1 MKKIR
6 VLIIEDEA
14 PARELIRFMLKD
26 HPEIEIVGECADGF
40 CGAKEI
46 KEKHPDLIFL
56 DIQMPKLTGF
66 ELIEVLDERP
76 EVIFTTA
83 FDQHAIRAFEMNAVD
98 YLLKPFS
105 RERFD
110 NALNKAVSR
119 NDKEIPPETDRIDNL
134 ITTTTESEGYL
145 TRIVFRKGAGI
156 KIIPLNFINYLA
168 AEDDYVMIY
177 FNEGK
182 ALKPK
187 TMKYYEE
194 HLPPSF
200 FLRVH
205 RSFIVNIEQITRL
218 EPYSKDNYIAVLK
231 SGEKIPVSR
240 AGYKMLRE
248 KLSF

>member
-1 MKKIR
+1 MDKIR
-6 VLIIEDEA
+6 ALIIEDEA
-14 PARELIRFMLKD
+14 PARELIRFMLSD
-26 HPEIEIVGECADGF
+26 HPEIEVIGECGDGF
-40 CGAKEI
+40 CGAREI

-66 ELIEVLDERP
+66 ELLEVIDEKP

-83 FDQHAIRAFEMNAVD
+83 FDQYAIRAFELNAVD

-105 RERFD
+105 KERF
-110 NALNKAVSR
+110 NAAS
-119 NDKEIPPETDRIDNL
+119 EA
-134 ITTTTESEGYL
+134 EGYL

-156 KIIPLNFINYLA
+156 KIIPLNNVSYFA

-177 FNEGK
+177 YNEGK

-187 TMKYYEE
+187 TMKYYED
-194 HLPPSF
+194 HLPPTLF
-200 FLRVH
+200 MRVH
-205 RSFIVNIEQITRL
+205 RSYIVNVEHINRL
-218 EPYSKDNYIAVLK
+218 EPYSKDNYVAVLK

-248 KLSF
+248 KLAF

>member
-14 PARELIRFMLKD
+14 PARELIKYMLKEHTD
-26 HPEIEIVGECADGF
+26 IEVAGECADGF
-40 CGAKEI
+40 CGAREI

-66 ELIEVLDERP
+66 ELLEVLDEKP

-83 FDQHAIRAFEMNAVD
+83 FDQYAIRAFELNAVD

-105 RERFD
+105 KERFD
-110 NALNKAVSR
+110 DALSKAV
-119 NDKEIPPETDRIDNL
+119 NRIGKV
-134 ITTTTESEGYL
+134 TEEPAKIEKLVTAATEAEGFL

-156 KIIPLNFINYLA
+156 KIIPLNLISYLA

-177 FNEGK
+177 YSEGK

-187 TMKYYEE
+187 TMKYYED
-194 HLPPSF
+194 HLPPSLF
-200 FLRVH
+200 MRVH
-205 RSFIVNIEQITRL
+205 RSYMVNIEHITRL
-218 EPYSKDNYIAVLK
+218 EPYSKDNYVAVLK

-240 AGYKMLRE
+240 TGYKMLRE

>member
-6 VLIIEDEA
+6 ALIIEDEA
-14 PARELIRFMLKD
+14 PARELIKFMLKD
-26 HPEIEIVGECADGF
+26 HPEIDVAGECGDGF
-40 CGAKEI
+40 CGAREI

-66 ELIEVLDERP
+66 ELLEVIDEKP
-76 EVIFTTA
+76 EIIFTTA
-83 FDQHAIRAFEMNAVD
+83 FDQYAIRAFELNAVD

-105 RERFD
+105 KERFD
-110 NALNKAVSR
+110 DAIAKAITRIKKEMPESGKI
-119 NDKEIPPETDRIDNL
+119 DKLVATASEA
-134 ITTTTESEGYL
+134 EGYL

-156 KIIPLNFINYLA
+156 KIIPLNMVSYLA

-177 FNEGK
+177 YSEGK

-194 HLPPSF
+194 HLPPGL

-205 RSFIVNIEQITRL
+205 RSFMVNVEHITRL
-218 EPYSKDNYIAVLK
+218 EPYSKDNYVAVLK

-240 AGYKMLRE
+240 AGYKTLRE
-248 KLSF
+248 KLHF

>member
-6 VLIIEDEA
+6 ALIIEDEA
-14 PARELIRFMLKD
+14 PARELIRFMLSD
-26 HPEIEIVGECADGF
+26 HPDIEVVGECGDGF
-40 CGAKEI
+40 CGAREI
-46 KEKHPDLIFL
+46 KELHPDLIFL

-66 ELIEVLDERP
+66 ELLEVIDEKP

-83 FDQHAIRAFEMNAVD
+83 FDQYAIRAFELNAVD

-105 RERFD
+105 KERFD
-110 NALNKAVSR
+110 DALEKALSR
-119 NDKEIPPETDRIDNL
+119 LGAEEPDHERIEKL
-134 ITTTTESEGYL
+134 VTTASEAEGYL

-156 KIIPLNFINYLA
+156 KIIPLNNVSYLA

-177 FNEGK
+177 YNEGK

-194 HLPPSF
+194 HLPPSLF
-200 FLRVH
+200 IRIH
-205 RSFIVNIEQITRL
+205 RSYIVNVEQITRL
-218 EPYSKDNYIAVLK
+218 EPYTKDNYVAILK

-240 AGYKMLRE
+240 AGYKILRE

>member
-1 MKKIR
+1 MKTIR
-6 VLIIEDEA
+6 ALIIEDEA
-14 PARELIRFMLKD
+14 PARELIKYMLRD
-26 HPEIEIVGECADGF
+26 HPDIEVVGECGDGF
-40 CGAKEI
+40 CGAREI

-66 ELIEVLDERP
+66 ELLEVLDDKP

-83 FDQHAIRAFEMNAVD
+83 FDQYAIRAFELNAVD
-98 YLLKPFS
+98 YLLKPYS
-105 RERFD
+105 RERFED
-110 NALNKAVSR
+110 ALAKAVSR
-119 NDKEIPPETDRIDNL
+119 IDKEIKAPSGVEKLVTAV
-134 ITTTTESEGYL
+134 TEAEGYL

-156 KIIPLNFINYLA
+156 KIIPLNLISYLA

-177 FNEGK
+177 YSEGK

-187 TMKYYEE
+187 TMKYYED
-194 HLPPSF
+194 HLPPSLF
-200 FLRVH
+200 MRVH
-205 RSFIVNIEQITRL
+205 RSYMVNIEHINRL
-218 EPYSKDNYIAVLK
+218 EPYSKDNYVAVLK

>member
-14 PARELIRFMLKD
+14 PARELIKYMLRD
-26 HPEIEIVGECADGF
+26 HPDIEVAGECADGF
-40 CGAKEI
+40 CGAREI

-66 ELIEVLDERP
+66 ELLEVLDEKP

-83 FDQHAIRAFEMNAVD
+83 FDQYAIRAFELNAVD
-98 YLLKPFS
+98 YLLKPYS
-105 RERFD
+105 KERFD
-110 NALNKAVSR
+110 DALSKAVSR
-119 NDKEIPPETDRIDNL
+119 IGKEKGEPAMIEKLVATA
-134 ITTTTESEGYL
+134 TEAEGYL

-156 KIIPLNFINYLA
+156 KIIPLNLISYLA

-177 FNEGK
+177 YNEGK

-187 TMKYYEE
+187 TMKYYED
-194 HLPPSF
+194 HLPPSLF
-200 FLRVH
+200 MRVH
-205 RSFIVNIEQITRL
+205 RSYMVNIEHITRL
-218 EPYSKDNYIAVLK
+218 EPYSKDNYVAVLK

>member
-6 VLIIEDEA
+6 ALIIEDES
-14 PARELIRFMLKD
+14 PARDLLRFMLKD
-26 HPEIEIVGECADGF
+26 HPEIEVIGECGDGF

-46 KEKHPDLIFL
+46 KEKRPDLIFL

-66 ELIEVLDERP
+66 ELLEVLDERP
-76 EVIFTTA
+76 QVIFTTA
-83 FDQHAIRAFEMNAVD
+83 FDQYAIRAFELNAVD

-110 NALNKAVSR
+110 DALAKAVSR
-119 NDKEIPPETDRIDNL
+119 IGMETEEPVRIENL
-134 ITTTTESEGYL
+134 ITTVTEAEGYL

-156 KIIPLNFINYLA
+156 KIIPLNHISYLA

-177 FNEGK
+177 YNEGK

-194 HLPPSF
+194 HLPPSL
-200 FLRVH
+200 FLRIH
-205 RSFIVNIEQITRL
+205 RSFMVNVEHITRL
-218 EPYSKDNYIAVLK
+218 EPYSKDNYVAVLK

-240 AGYKMLRE
+240 AGYKLLRE

>member
-6 VLIIEDEA
+6 ALIIEDES
-14 PARELIRFMLKD
+14 PARDLLRYMLKD
-26 HPEIEIVGECADGF
+26 HPEIEVIGECGDGF

-46 KEKHPDLIFL
+46 KDKRPDLIFL

-66 ELIEVLDERP
+66 ELLEVLDEKP
-76 EVIFTTA
+76 QVIFTTA
-83 FDQHAIRAFEMNAVD
+83 FDQYAIRAFELNAVD

-110 NALNKAVSR
+110 DALAKAVSR
-119 NDKEIPPETDRIDNL
+119 IGKESDEPVKIENL
-134 ITTTTESEGYL
+134 ITTVTEAEGYL

-156 KIIPLNFINYLA
+156 KIIPLNNISYLA

-177 FNEGK
+177 YNEGK

-194 HLPPSF
+194 HLPPSL
-200 FLRVH
+200 FLRIH
-205 RSFIVNIEQITRL
+205 RSFIVNVEHITRL
-218 EPYSKDNYIAVLK
+218 EPYSKDNYVAILK
-231 SGEKIPVSR
+231 TGEKIPVSR
-240 AGYKMLRE
+240 AGYKLLRE